1 MLDKYLKEI
10 KNLRAERNNLYRH
23 IEKLESRYLPY
34 KVISKNNK
42 KCEHYTDISI
52 DKFNILFDYLE
63 DGLSKTSPCTMSY
76 KDQLLMILVKLRLNT
91 QFENLAGQF
100 NSSKGCTNDIFRRWI
115 NLMYAKLKALVKRP
129 DHDASHKTLPHV
141 FRQYFPRL
149 TAIIDCTE
157 IFIDRPKSLKAW
169 AQVYSNYKKHS
180 TVKFLIACTPY
191 GSISF
196 ISQAWGR
203 RVSDGDIVRE
213 SGFINRN
220 IHCHRDQI
228 FADRGFNL

>member
-1 MLDKYLKEI
+1 MY
-10 KNLRAERNNLYRH
+10 
-23 IEKLESRYLPY
+23 
-34 KVISKNNK
+34 
-42 KCEHYTDISI
+42 
-52 DKFNILFDYLE
+52 
-63 DGLSKTSPCTMSY
+63 
-76 KDQLLMILVKLRLNT
+76 VKLKSLI
-91 QFENLAGQF
+91 
-100 NSSKGCTNDIFRRWI
+100 KW
-115 NLMYAKLKALVKRP
+115 P

-157 IFIDRPKSLKAW
+157 IFIDRPKSLNAR

-196 ISQAWGR
+196 ISQAWVGR
-203 RVSDGDIVRE
+203 VNHVDTVRE

-220 IHCHRDQI
+220 FTIMETK
-228 FADRGFNL
+228 FSLTGLLLFKMSLLLVVVWNLSHLVSQKSKSS